1 MFCAYTKEAQISG
14 ERLQH
19 RWSSGSKLS
28 NSQWE
33 TLIGT
38 LGSYIHVTSKHLSVV
53 ENTVCSRLNFS
64 FVDSVSH
71 IIASA
76 TADMT
81 NPPTSSA
88 ITSETATEQSK
99 VVANQSPNPS
109 LVNFKLED
117 QSSGGLKFEN
127 QSTLDEDQSA
137 EAGAEPEFIVHTID
151 EGTSQLIINFDL
163 VRITYLRGF

>member
-1 MFCAYTKEAQISG
+1 MCGEVDPRFFFFKIPMHGNSATPLSG
-14 ERLQH
+14 
-19 RWSSGSKLS
+19 K
-28 NSQWE
+28 
-33 TLIGT
+33 TLIGA
-38 LGSYIHVTSKHLSVV
+38 LGSYITSKRLSDDK
-53 ENTVCSRLNFS
+53 NTVFSRLNFS

-88 ITSETATEQSK
+88 ITSETATEQSGHQSK
-99 VVANQSPNPS
+99 VVANQSPNSS

-117 QSSGGLKFEN
+117 QSSGLKFEN
-127 QSTLDEDQSA
+127 QSTLEEDQSA
-137 EAGAEPEFIVHTID
+137 EAEAEQEFIVHTID

-163 VRITYLRGF
+163 VRTTFYI